1 MILYQLRC
9 DREHAFDA
17 WFRDSQAYDK
27 QSGHGLLECPAC
39 GSTKISKALMT
50 PRIGAAAKKK
60 GTDLVPAQ
68 KPETQVRVANEAVEL
83 RRKLGELRRRIEE
96 NCDYVGPQF
105 AEEARK
111 IHYGE
116 TDAHGIYGETSAED
130 ARALAEE
137 GIEFGSV
144 PWLPK
149 ENA

>member
-50 PRIGAAAKKK
+50 PRIGMAAKKK
-60 GTDLVPAQ
+60 GTDLIPAQ
-68 KPETQVRVANEAVEL
+68 KPETQVQVATEAVEL
-83 RRKLGELRRRIEE
+83 RRKLGELRRQIEE

-130 ARALAEE
+130 AQALTEE